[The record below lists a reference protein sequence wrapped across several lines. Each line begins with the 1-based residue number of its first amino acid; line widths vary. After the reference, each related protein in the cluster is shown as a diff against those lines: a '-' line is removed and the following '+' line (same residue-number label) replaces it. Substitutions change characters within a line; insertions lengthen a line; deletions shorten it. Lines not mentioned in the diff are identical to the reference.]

1 MLPRTKSLLHKRKSV
16 FHNGLEEGYTGRFAQ
31 QINTDHTNIYS
42 CFKNYLSIFFI
53 CPSSL
58 SLMQNY
64 RLNDSHCS
72 SSVSSFI
79 KPAVAASKMKIVTWR
94 IRSPSLMRPSLAAIL
109 FGSTC
114 AHTRQKKKKKK
125 KKNENQWWQPVIVCL
140 CSADDEP
147 QAHHCTAA
155 KSEDAY
161 FLADNFP
168 FYVNVGFV

>member
-114 AHTRQKKKKKK
+114 AHTRQKKKKRRRMKI
-125 KKNENQWWQPVIVCL
+125 NGDSQLL
-140 CSADDEP
+140 CVSAAP
-147 QAHHCTAA
+147 MMNHKHITAPLR
-155 KSEDAY
+155 KVKMLIFSLTT
-161 FLADNFP
+161 FHFM
-168 FYVNVGFV
+168 